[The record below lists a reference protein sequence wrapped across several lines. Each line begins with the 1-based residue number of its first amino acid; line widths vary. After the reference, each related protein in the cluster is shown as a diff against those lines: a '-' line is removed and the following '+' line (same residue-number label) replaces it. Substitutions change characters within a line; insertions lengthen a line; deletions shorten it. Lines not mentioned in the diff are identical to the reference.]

1 MSEESD
7 RAKLEFVLSIIR
19 DIEEIVRRYD
29 SINVALDDNV
39 GRHALMM
46 CLMQIGE
53 KLNQLRDESIT
64 SLLPISGAYSVRNII
79 AHDYG
84 GVNNGIIENI
94 IEDNIPELKASIT
107 GILSEIL

>member
-7 RAKLEFVLSIIR
+7 RAKLEYVLSMIR

-29 SINVALDDNV
+29 SVNTALNDNV
-39 GRHALMM
+39 GRHALLM

-53 KLNQLRDESIT
+53 KLNQLRNESIT
-64 SLLPISGAYSVRNII
+64 ARLPIYGAYSVRNII

-84 GVNNGIIENI
+84 GVNNGIIDNI
-94 IEDNIPELKASIT
+94 VRDNIPELKSSIK
-107 GILSEIL
+107 GILSEIH

>member
-7 RAKLEFVLSIIR
+7 RAKLEFVLSMIR

-29 SINVALDDNV
+29 SVNTALNDNV
-39 GRHALMM
+39 GRHALLM

-53 KLNQLRDESIT
+53 KLNQLRNELIT
-64 SLLPISGAYSVRNII
+64 ARLPIYGAYSVRNII

-84 GVNNGIIENI
+84 GVNNGIIDNI
-94 IEDNIPELKASIT
+94 ARDNIPELKSSIK
-107 GILSEIL
+107 GILSEIH